1 MSEPR
6 EETIRLGDAL
16 DELDDQLDQL
26 AASLQTAEDGT
37 ASAAVLQRSANEIDT
52 QGADLSGLVDE
63 YGEDAEVT
71 VRGLDAG
78 EYARVEDRV
87 AAMRAGT
94 DEPGGLPGSSRNVWA
109 AAGLVDAPFLDDDAG
124 FDAKIQTVAAQD
136 PGVAKWLEARV
147 NDLTSVS
154 EGNWTPLRER
164 L

>member
-1 MSEPR
+1 MTQPR

-16 DELDDQLDQL
+16 DDLDEQLDQL
-26 AASLQTAEDGT
+26 AAQLSDVEDDT
-37 ASAAVLQRSANEIDT
+37 ASAAVLQRAANEIDT
-52 QGADLSGLVDE
+52 QGTDLSGLVEE
-63 YGEDAEVT
+63 YGADAEIV

-87 AAMRAGT
+87 AAMRAAT

-109 AAGLVDAPFLDDDAG
+109 AAGLVDAPFLDDEAD
-124 FDAKIQTVAAQD
+124 FDAAIETVASLD

>member
-1 MSEPR
+1 MTEPR

-16 DELDDQLDQL
+16 DELDDRLDDL
-26 AASLQTAEDGT
+26 AASLQDAEDGT

-52 QGADLSGLVDE
+52 QGADLAGLVEE

-78 EYARVEDRV
+78 EYARVEDRA
-87 AAMRAGT
+87 AAMRAQA
-94 DEPGGLPGSSRNVWA
+94 DQPGGMPGSTRNVWA
-109 AAGLVDAPFLDDDAG
+109 AAGLVDAPFLDEDAD
-124 FDAKIQTVAAQD
+124 FDQKIQAVASLD